1 MQRLLQSLGFSPL
14 PRHGRLLA
22 AEFDFRHACTLLEL
36 NERLVAGA
44 GSSPSA
50 QALLRSELLLKWA
63 ERPLSELIPF
73 ANDSMTIQL
82 SEMFQHLHDL
92 DAGDTAAPAA
102 LPAAIAPGAVAA
114 FAPSIGPSSH
124 TNPLPTLAFRM
135 RAAYEDAARAAEV
148 DVRRQLQERLGFG
161 LWLGPSQAATGPHA
175 AGVYLRGR
183 AGPGACVALFPGAV
197 YSGEMLQAP
206 GDCGHL
212 GDARVPRAL
221 VPRLDEA
228 LLDTHA
234 PTPSQRANPYAL
246 AQHVRH
252 PPPAVAPNVMRLQV
266 DFVDGQAGAG
276 SGGGSLLPLPPH
288 LRPYIPNAWGSP
300 TGTGQGL
307 YSSLEQNIHM
317 KGIAL
322 IATRQLWNEELYL
335 DHTLNPHAK
344 EARCLPPWA
353 EEAWEARR
361 DLRRLAGRVS
371 RETEEGVQ
379 RYFAAQVQEARAVLQ
394 SGAGRGEERRL
405 E

>member
-175 AGVYLRGR
+175 AG
-183 AGPGACVALFPGAV
+183 
-197 YSGEMLQAP
+197 
-206 GDCGHL
+206 
-212 GDARVPRAL
+212 
-221 VPRLDEA
+221 
-228 LLDTHA
+228 
-234 PTPSQRANPYAL
+234 
-246 AQHVRH
+246 
-252 PPPAVAPNVMRLQV
+252 PNQQV
-266 DFVDGQAGAG
+266 F
-276 SGGGSLLPLPPH
+276 
-288 LRPYIPNAWGSP
+288 IN
-300 TGTGQGL
+300 TT
-307 YSSLEQNIHM
+307 
-317 KGIAL
+317 
-322 IATRQLWNEELYL
+322 
-335 DHTLNPHAK
+335 
-344 EARCLPPWA
+344 
-353 EEAWEARR
+353 
-361 DLRRLAGRVS
+361 
-371 RETEEGVQ
+371 
-379 RYFAAQVQEARAVLQ
+379 
-394 SGAGRGEERRL
+394 
-405 E
+405 